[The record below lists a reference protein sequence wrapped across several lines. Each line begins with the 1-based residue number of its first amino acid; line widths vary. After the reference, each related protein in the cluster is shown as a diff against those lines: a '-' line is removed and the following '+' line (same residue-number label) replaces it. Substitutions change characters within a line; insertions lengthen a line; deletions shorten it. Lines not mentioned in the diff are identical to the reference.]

1 MKNSKLKIL
10 TITTALLLG
19 GNVMATENTW
29 KEKSKDAWIDGKVET
44 TILFNSEL
52 NNFDINTDV
61 KDGNVILTG
70 KVENSVDKKLA
81 EELVAGIDGV
91 KDVDNQLTIV
101 NENMEDESNWG
112 LVDAKIATVVKTKF
126 LFDSDI
132 HGTDIDVDVEN
143 GVVTLSGNVKSDA
156 EEDLVVTTAENVSD
170 VKEVVN
176 KLQVM

>member
-19 GNVMATENTW
+19 GNAMATENTW

-44 TILFNSEL
+44 TILFNTEL

-81 EELVAGIDGV
+81 EELV
-91 KDVDNQLTIV
+91 
-101 NENMEDESNWG
+101 
-112 LVDAKIATVVKTKF
+112 
-126 LFDSDI
+126 
-132 HGTDIDVDVEN
+132 
-143 GVVTLSGNVKSDA
+143 NV
-156 EEDLVVTTAENVSD
+156 
-170 VKEVVN
+170 
-176 KLQVM
+176 

>member
-1 MKNSKLKIL
+1 MKNNKLKIL

-19 GNVMATENTW
+19 GNAMATENTW

-61 KDGNVILTG
+61 KNGNVILTG

-81 EELVAGIDGV
+81 EELVTGIDGV